1 VIKYKVQC
9 AGVVGDECRQTRPGG
24 HPISADRL
32 IGTFLFKSL
41 KSASKKFTE
50 LFAAGLDPKLVT
62 L

>member
-1 VIKYKVQC
+1 MIKYKVQC
-9 AGVVGDECRQTRPGG
+9 QGVIGEECRKTRPGG
-24 HPISADRL
+24 SPIAADRL
-32 IGTFLFKSL
+32 IGTFLFESL